1 MPEFYVRSPSYPQR
15 VNLKSAAEPD
25 QDVAR
30 GLAVAWQLAQFTRAH
45 VTSMEEQ
52 ATRVV
57 AAQVAGLIALWTQL
71 GNFDGDAA
79 RILAWASWVTL
90 ILSITSLGPVV
101 TPRRIAR
108 FWEHLPLPT
117 RGKTTVHPLTAGEE
131 ARIVAQL
138 ATTTEEQAARIGRG
152 LRVSIFLGLLALGL
166 VSLAYV
172 LEKTL

>member
-1 MPEFYVRSPSYPQR
+1 VDSE
-15 VNLKSAAEPD
+15 SAAEPE
-25 QDVAR
+25 QDLTR

-71 GNFDGDAA
+71 ANFDGDAA
-79 RILAWASWVTL
+79 RVFAWASWVTL
-90 ILSITSLGPVV
+90 ILSIMSLGPVV

-108 FWEHLPLPT
+108 FWERLPLPT
-117 RGKTTVHPLTAGEE
+117 RGQAVHPLTAGQE
-131 ARIVAQL
+131 ARIVAEL
-138 ATTTEEQAARIGRG
+138 AKTTEEQAARIGRG
-152 LRVSIFLGLLALGL
+152 LRISIFLGLLALGL

-172 LEKTL
+172 LEKAG

>member
-1 MPEFYVRSPSYPQR
+1 MREYYVRDPSYSQR
-15 VNLKSAAEPD
+15 VDSESAVDPEPD
-25 QDVAR
+25 LAR

-71 GNFDGDAA
+71 SNFDGDAA
-79 RILAWASWVTL
+79 RILAWASWFTL

-108 FWEHLPLPT
+108 FWERLPLPT
-117 RGKTTVHPLTAGEE
+117 RGQAVHPLTAGEE

-138 ATTTEEQAARIGRG
+138 AKTTEEQATRIGRG
-152 LRVSIFLGLLALGL
+152 LRVSIFLGLLALSL